1 MSACS
6 SCRKVR
12 GERDGAMPPR
22 QDDAVGKDG
31 ARDGVAS
38 ALLALFSLFMLSSLT
53 QSLYGSL
60 PLNKAIGFGIAVVL
74 LYWFASSALTHLR
87 VLGALALGGVA
98 LMCLACGA
106 SIGQDMSDFVYLVT
120 TVLVLLYASDARN
133 RDAMLS
139 CFDRHATLLGGVA
152 FACALLLLGLLVTG
166 TGYETSWGGER
177 YFRGLASNE
186 HALASSCCLLLTA
199 ALLYGQV
206 RAHGLLTAFVVL
218 AATLAILATGA
229 RTYLIPLVVVLLC
242 FVRDVASWKWL
253 RVVLYVAM
261 TGAFVLLLLGSG
273 MLEKFEFAFN
283 NEFADSLLSAFTNGR
298 NEIWAHDIGLFAQFD
313 PVRMAFGGSFSQVYA
328 SNSQALDLYIW
339 SHDDFVMLLCS
350 AGLAGIVVYIASM
363 ASFFKGVARSASGL
377 LVAALAVYVLGPAL
391 LNGFYPYQH
400 LVYSAVF
407 FALYAVE
414 RNYSYERGAHGRR

>member
-1 MSACS
+1 MGACS
-6 SCRKVR
+6 SCRKAL
-12 GERDGAMPPR
+12 GERDSAGPLR
-22 QDDAVGKDG
+22 QGGVSGTGGD
-31 ARDGVAS
+31 RDSVAG
-38 ALLALFSLFMLSSLT
+38 ALLVCFSLFMLSSLT

-60 PLNKAIGFGIAVVL
+60 PLNKAIGFGVAVVL
-74 LYWFASSALTHLR
+74 LYWFVSSALTHLR

-98 LMCLACGA
+98 LMCLACGVN
-106 SIGQDMSDFVYLVT
+106 IGQDMADLVYLAT

-133 RDAMLS
+133 RDAMLA
-139 CFDRHATLLGGVA
+139 CFDRHASLFGGIA
-152 FACALLLLGLLVTG
+152 FVCALLLLGLLVTG

-186 HALASSCCLLLTA
+186 HALASSCCLLLAA

-229 RTYLIPLVVVLLC
+229 RTYLVPLVVALLC
-242 FVRDVASWKWL
+242 FVRDIASWKWL
-253 RVVLYVAM
+253 RMVLYIVM
-261 TGAFVLLLLGSG
+261 TAAFVALLLGSG

-298 NEIWAHDIGLFAQFD
+298 NEIWAHDIGLFVQFD
-313 PVRMAFGGSFSQVYA
+313 PVRMAFGGSFSHVYA

-339 SHDDFVMLLCS
+339 SHDDFIMLLCS
-350 AGLAGIVVYIASM
+350 AGLAGIIVYIASM
-363 ASFFKGVARSASGL
+363 ASFFRGVARSASGL
-377 LVAALAVYVLGPAL
+377 LVAALAVYVLGPAI

-400 LVYSAVF
+400 LVYSAVL
-407 FALYAVE
+407 FALYATE
-414 RNYSYERGAHGRR
+414 RNFSYERGAHGRR